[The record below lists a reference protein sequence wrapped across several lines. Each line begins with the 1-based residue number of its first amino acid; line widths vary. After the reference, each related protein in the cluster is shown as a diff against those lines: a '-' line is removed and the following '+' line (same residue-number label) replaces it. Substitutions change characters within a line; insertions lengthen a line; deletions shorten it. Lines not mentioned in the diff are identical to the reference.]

1 MPWRSPCIQK
11 GSSFFISFTG
21 INRLV
26 GKLKIVEK
34 YWKSLKDSF
43 VAAFLNR
50 KSFALWGLLAL
61 FLNFVMLHGHGFD
74 SDMEFWRRW
83 IQSLQMGVGNFT
95 GDYPPLY
102 ILWLRVVA
110 WFYQISNLSLDLE
123 YELKQYC
130 LFPVILAHIWLV
142 HFVWLRLQN
151 RKWDDSVKTVVML
164 IAVANPAFY
173 LDGPVWGQVDI
184 LPVTICVWALWYAA
198 RPRTFALGMG
208 LFMLGLLTKFQMIM
222 FLPVFGALA
231 LRYRKIMWQG
241 ILSAALVFG
250 IVFLPF
256 ILAGNFS
263 KEFSQAYLSSVG
275 QYPYAAM
282 NAGNL
287 WMALVGNMT
296 PDSRPL
302 FEWMPAFM
310 NPGLLGKI
318 LFVLV
323 SVAVLVKTFLKR
335 LNMGQL
341 MMMAALNALAFF
353 MLLPCMHERYGLA
366 AAVMCIGGVACQ
378 KTPRLNAAMILSGVA
393 FVNIA
398 MMMSIRGTDLW
409 FWISVA
415 GIIAM
420 AYFFVVNICPEAF
433 ERFCGKLRKI
443 PLPGIIAPL
452 ALVLVY
458 GVDVGNTLAKV
469 ERSAYKLKSGETFVY
484 DLKLISQTQGY
495 GSTNIGKSVDNN
507 PLHVNGSLFIAG
519 IGTHAP
525 SRHVY
530 ELPENATRFTVSCGV
545 DDESGNG
552 VIEFI
557 ILVDDREVWRS
568 GTMEGRQIASADIS
582 VEGGKR
588 LSLVT
593 DELGSKNF
601 DHADWV
607 NPVVYTKD

>member
-1 MPWRSPCIQK
+1 M
-11 GSSFFISFTG
+11 
-21 INRLV
+21 
-26 GKLKIVEK
+26 KIVEK
-34 YWKSLKDSF
+34 YLKALKVSF
-43 VAAFLNR
+43 SETFLNR
-50 KSFALWGLLAL
+50 KSFALWGLLTL
-61 FLNFVMLHGHGFD
+61 FLNFVMLHGQGFA
-74 SDMEFWRRW
+74 SDLEFWRRW
-83 IQSLQMGVGNFT
+83 ISDLQMGVGNFT
-95 GDYPPLY
+95 GDYPPVY

-110 WFYQISNLSLDLE
+110 WFYNISNLSLDLD

-142 HFVWLRLQN
+142 HFVWLRLQK
-151 RKWDDSVKTVVML
+151 RKWNESLKTVVLL

-173 LDGPVWGQVDI
+173 LDGPVWGQVDV

-198 RPRTFALGMG
+198 KPKTFAIGMG

-241 ILSAALVFG
+241 ILSAAIVFG
-250 IVFLPF
+250 LVFLPF
-256 ILAGNFS
+256 IVAGNFT
-263 KEFSQAYLSSVG
+263 KEFTQAYLSSVG

-302 FEWMPAFM
+302 IEGAPAFF
-310 NPGLLGKI
+310 NPGLLGKV
-318 LFVLV
+318 LFILV
-323 SVAVLVKTFLKR
+323 SIAVLVKTFLKR

-341 MMMAALNALAFF
+341 MVMAALNALAFF
-353 MLLPCMHERYGLA
+353 MLLPCMHERYVLA
-366 AAVMCIGGVACQ
+366 AAVMSIAGVACQ
-378 KTPRLNAAMILSGVA
+378 KKPMINVAMVLSGVA

-398 MMMSIRGTDLW
+398 MMMSIRGTGLW

-415 GIIAM
+415 GVLAM
-420 AYFFVVNICPEAF
+420 VYVLILNLCPKAF
-433 ERFCGKLRKI
+433 ERFCQKVQSL
-443 PLPGIIAPL
+443 PLPGIVAPL
-452 ALVLVY
+452 ALVLIY
-458 GVDVGNTLAKV
+458 CVDAGHTLSQV
-469 ERSAYKLKSGETFVY
+469 SESAYKLKDGEMFVY
-484 DLKLISQTQGY
+484 DLKLISQQQGY
-495 GSTNIGKSVDNN
+495 GSTHIGKSIDSN
-507 PLHVNGSLFIAG
+507 PLTVNGQLFLAG
-519 IGTHAP
+519 IGTHSP

-530 ELPENATRFTVSCGV
+530 ELPKNAKRFTVSCGV

-557 ILVDDREVWRS
+557 IKLDDKEVWRS
-568 GTMEGRQIASADIS
+568 GAMEGRQIATAD
-582 VEGGKR
+582 VDVRGGR
-588 LSLVT
+588 VLILET

-607 NPVVYTKD
+607 NPIVYTKD